1 MNKFQHAGAGVP
13 LALAAL
19 FCFSAAPATAANIT
33 IVNSSCTAFTTST
46 DASGNLTVNCETT
59 SPTPGVPSCSS
70 LTASPSSLTAE
81 GPVALTATC
90 TGAAS
95 YEWSASPSPST
106 GLASPTSANTQSVTI
121 SATTTFSV
129 TPIASGGTRG
139 SSYSRTVSV
148 QATPPSPPP
157 TGTISCPGYAG
168 TAVLDATVPVN
179 GAANATYYPSAYKS
193 WAGQGA
199 LVVRF
204 TAPPA
209 DSAFQFAFAPYG
221 SGLDAFHN
229 YTVASE
235 PCVFDP
241 AAPSAMGGLTS
252 TKTTF
257 TVYLSSNGKP
267 HAYASY
273 IKSLTPGQ
281 TYYINAAHKSGGNWS
296 CSTATCDMI
305 ITVTNK

>member
-70 LTASPSSLTAE
+70 LTASPSSLSAA
-81 GPVALTATC
+81 GLVALTANC
-90 TGAAS
+90 TGAAK
-95 YEWSASPSPST
+95 YDWSASPSAVLTST
-106 GLASPTSANTQSVTI
+106 TDGNTQSVNI

-129 TPIASGGTRG
+129 TPVALDGTRG